1 MGILSK
7 NTIDTWIIPHLT
19 VGSRGFD
26 PTVPIHEIIEA
37 ILHRLK
43 TGCQWRELPTKQFF
57 SNTIL
62 SWNTVFYHYNK
73 WIGHPRPKRAVGVKF
88 GLIF

>member
-7 NTIDTWIIPHLT
+7 STIDMWIIPHLT

-43 TGCQWRELPTKQFF
+43 TGCNRSEAVARITYK
-57 SNTIL
+57 
-62 SWNTVFYHYNK
+62 TVF
-73 WIGHPRPKRAVGVKF
+73 
-88 GLIF
+88 

>member
-1 MGILSK
+1 MGIFSK

-43 TGCQWRELPTKQFF
+43 TGCNRCGAVARVTHK
-57 SNTIL
+57 
-62 SWNTVFYHYNK
+62 TVF
-73 WIGHPRPKRAVGVKF
+73 
-88 GLIF
+88 